1 MNSESSSPVEIF
13 RSEFSGKTACVTG
26 GSSGIGREI
35 VHTLAGLGAT
45 VHFCG
50 RHEDAGRATVEA
62 CAGGRAYFSRVDVTD
77 PAALQQWIRTVDPLD
92 YLINNVADD
101 HRVPFD
107 ELDAAVFDAAVAV
120 NLRSH
125 YLAALAA
132 LPALRRGVGKAIVN
146 VGTSNYMRPE
156 PDCLLYNVAKSGIVG
171 LTHALARQLGPE
183 RIRVNTF
190 TPGWIATPKQ
200 LAHHMTPE
208 AQTVLKQEQ
217 ALPVILKESDV
228 MGPLLFLLSR
238 CAGAVTGQNLLAEA
252 GKVML

>member
-1 MNSESSSPVEIF
+1 MNENYSAVEMF
-13 RSEFSGKTACVTG
+13 RSEFTGKTACVTG

-35 VHTLAGLGAT
+35 VRTLTRLGAE

-50 RHEDAGRATVEA
+50 RHPECGRATAAE
-62 CAGGRAYFSRVDVTD
+62 CPEGRAHYQELDVTD
-77 PAALQQWIRTVDPLD
+77 PAALKQWVAAIDPLD

-101 HRVPFD
+101 RRVAFD
-107 ELDAAVFDAAVAV
+107 TLDDAAFDAAVAV

-125 YLAALAA
+125 YLASLAA
-132 LPALRRGVGKAIVN
+132 LPALRRGSGRAIVN
-146 VGTSNYMRPE
+146 VGTCNYMRPE
-156 PDCLLYNVAKSGIVG
+156 PDCLLYNIAKSGIVG

-183 RIRVNTF
+183 MIRVNTF

-200 LAHHMTPE
+200 LANHMTPAAQE
-208 AQTVLKQEQ
+208 ALKREQ
-217 ALPVILKESDV
+217 ALPVILSEVDV

-238 CAGAVTGQNLLAEA
+238 CAGAVTGQNLLAEG